1 MCIIKTPFSY
11 LQGKGMFS
19 HGGKG
24 IKNFTNTNKK
34 ICIFYLIILIVN
46 SYKKV

>member
-19 HGGKG
+19 HRGKG

-34 ICIFYLIILIVN
+34 NMYFLFDNTYC
-46 SYKKV
+46 K